1 MKRTPEPELMDE
13 TQQAR
18 AYSEADFAAP
28 HEAFCDAAQ
37 RVFSSSIQGKV
48 LDLGCGPADVTVR
61 FARRNPHC
69 SILGVDG
76 AQAMLDLGQA
86 RIKNADFSHRIKLA
100 QHYLPSAS
108 LPKDFDGVISNSL
121 LHHLADPLVLWQ
133 TIARHVRTGAPV
145 FVMDL
150 MRPSNESEVKQLV
163 SQYASDEPQVLQHDF
178 ECSLHAAYRVDELT
192 AQLEAAQLGHL
203 TVDAITDRHLI
214 VFGYR

>member
-13 TQQAR
+13 ATQAR

-37 RVFSSSIQGKV
+37 RVYSSDMQGEV

-61 FARRNPHC
+61 FARRNPNC
-69 SILGVDG
+69 RIVGVDG

-86 RIKNADFSHRIKLA
+86 RIDKEGLSQRIKLA
-100 QHYLPSAS
+100 QHYLPSTT
-108 LPKDFDGVISNSL
+108 LPKAFDGVISNSL
-121 LHHLADPLVLWQ
+121 LHHLADPMVLWQ
-133 TIARHVRTGAPV
+133 TIATHVQKDAPV

-150 MRPSNESEVKQLV
+150 MRPTNEAEVKQLV
-163 SQYASDEPQVLQHDF
+163 SQYASQEPEVLRHDF

-192 AQLEAAQLGHL
+192 AQLKAAQLCHL
-203 TVDAITDRHLI
+203 TVEAITDRHLI